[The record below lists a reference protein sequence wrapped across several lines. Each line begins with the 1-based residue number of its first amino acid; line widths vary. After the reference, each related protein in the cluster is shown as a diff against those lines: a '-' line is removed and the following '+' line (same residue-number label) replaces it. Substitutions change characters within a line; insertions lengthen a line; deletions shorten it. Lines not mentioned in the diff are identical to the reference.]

1 MNTVLTAYSEYM
13 ETDRTI
19 IRCKDDFIGLTDAL
33 TNNYAD
39 ETGGLTGDERAA
51 IGSFLDRL
59 LLDMIAG
66 EEFHVGDIT
75 VQCLP
80 ADDER
85 LKDL

>member
-1 MNTVLTAYSEYM
+1 MNTVLTAYSEYL
-13 ETDRTI
+13 ESDRTI
-19 IRCKDDFIGLTDAL
+19 IRCKDDFIGLTDML
-33 TNNYAD
+33 IKNYAD
-39 ETGGLTGDERAA
+39 EIGGLTGDECATV
-51 IGSFLDRL
+51 GSFLDRL
-59 LLDMIAG
+59 LLDMTAG